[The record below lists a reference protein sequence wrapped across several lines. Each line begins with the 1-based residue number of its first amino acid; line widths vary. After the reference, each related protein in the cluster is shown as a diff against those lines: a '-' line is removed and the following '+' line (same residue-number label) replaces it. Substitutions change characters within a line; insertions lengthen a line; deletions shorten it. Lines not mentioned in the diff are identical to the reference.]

1 MVSSLATAMAAI
13 GVLASTPQLPQW
25 QADYGK
31 ALEATR
37 DGDQPLLVVLD
48 RPDAEQARLEPELLG
63 VSETADADLDLLRPY
78 NLCHVDVSTD
88 YGKKV
93 AQAFKA
99 EDFPFTAII
108 DKTGSVIIYAKA
120 GKLASDEWQDVLK
133 KFREGDRKSAIAA
146 SRPTERTSFKIS
158 QDSYRSETP
167 AIQSPNYCPSCQ
179 RRSM

>member
-1 MVSSLATAMAAI
+1 MLSYLATAMVAV
-13 GVLASTPQLPQW
+13 GVLASTPIPPEW

-37 DGDQPLLVVLD
+37 DGKLPLLVVLD
-48 RPDAEQARLEPELLG
+48 RPDADEARLEPELLAEG
-63 VSETADADLDLLRPY
+63 TSSGEETDLLRPY

-93 AQAFKA
+93 AEAFKA
-99 EDFPFTAII
+99 EDFPYTAII
-108 DKTGSVIIYAKA
+108 DKTGSVIIFAKA
-120 GKLASDEWQDVLK
+120 GKMAGDEWQDVLK
-133 KFREGDRKSAIAA
+133 KFREGDRESAITT
-146 SRPTERTSFKIS
+146 SQPTERTSFKIS
-158 QDSYRSETP
+158 QDSYRSATP